1 MIQELRIFK
10 GHHDRFNILLWSLSL
25 KVLIL
30 ISVLIFLAGCT
41 TPVYIDSGS
50 ATAQGKT
57 IKAVL
62 SDCIGQQ
69 VGKVGS
75 TNLSLAKAY
84 IGSTEGLLVCQ
95 EISLGIIQSIDERE
109 E

>member
-10 GHHDRFNILLWSLSL
+10 EHGSRCNVYLWSLSL

-62 SDCIGQQ
+62 SECVGQQ
-69 VGKVGS
+69 VGKVGT

-95 EISLGIIQSIDERE
+95 EISLGIIQSIDDKE